1 MSEFLD
7 LRNLLQETNA
17 TLERLEREIAQS
29 PHDWS
34 LALTA
39 ESLRHRQADLEDELR
54 QSGGVIGTAA
64 AARP

>member
-17 TLERLEREIAQS
+17 ILERLEREIALS

-39 ESLRHRQADLEDELR
+39 ESLRYKQADLEDKLR
-54 QSGGVIGTAA
+54 QWGL
-64 AARP
+64 